1 VSEEGYDEE
10 LELIRQ
16 RKLLE
21 MQRRL
26 EEQRRREEQ
35 LKAEARKN
43 EILRAILEPKA
54 RERLANLK
62 LVRPELASIVE
73 NQLIALAQSGRVEI
87 PISDE
92 VVKELLAELYPRTHR
107 DIRIRIRE
115 K

>member
-1 VSEEGYDEE
+1 MSEEPYDEE

-21 MQRRL
+21 LQRRL

-35 LKAEARKN
+35 LKAEAKKN

-62 LVRPELASIVE
+62 LVRPELASVVE
-73 NQLIALAQSGRVEI
+73 NQLIALAQSGRIPV

-92 VVKELLAELYPRTHR
+92 IVKELLAELYSRTHR